1 MTLCSMLLEKNGDKI
16 KHIFLTADTRILNE
30 KGNFTDKGQKIF
42 HFTKNVIVAVAG
54 DYDWFMKFIYNK
66 MQKSIT
72 VTTIQNKEVK
82 DILNII
88 SNILF
93 CEMKSAPQDLDM
105 FIVIRDS
112 KTKELCPYQIST
124 SDCYKHDELSGELH
138 TIGLD
143 KQKRAEFQYAFGKLK
158 EKMSPDENNHFN
170 NIRPVLGAYIALPTS
185 EISGFPTAIC
195 IDEKHWAAL
204 DVEMFLDKGQHLIE
218 NRSNPD
224 LTWSI
229 IVNGVKVQVT
239 TKDFGAIM
247 KELNTVH
254 GSRKGRKLEE

>member
-16 KHIFLTADTRILNE
+16 KHIFLTADTRISNE
-30 KGNFTDKGQKIF
+30 EGNFTDKGQKVF
-42 HFTKNVIVAVAG
+42 HFTKHVIVAVAG
-54 DYDWFMKFIYNK
+54 DYDWFMKDIYNK
-66 MQKSIT
+66 MQESIT
-72 VTTIQNKEVK
+72 SRTIRDKKVK

-93 CEMKSAPQDLDM
+93 NGMQGAHYDLDM
-105 FIVIRDS
+105 FVVIRDLN
-112 KTKELCPYQIST
+112 TKEICPYLIST
-124 SDCYKHDELSGELH
+124 SDCYNHYELSGELH

-143 KQKRAEFQYAFGKLK
+143 KQKRVEFQYAFERLK
-158 EKMSPDENNHFN
+158 EIWSPDKDNHFN

-185 EISGFPTAIC
+185 EISGFPTAVC
-195 IDEKHWAAL
+195 IDEQHWTAL

-239 TKDFGAIM
+239 TKVLGDIM
-247 KELNTVH
+247 DELRKVQ
-254 GSRKGRKLEE
+254 GSSKR